1 MQLFEVLSNGKFN
14 KDFSEKNCCQ
24 LTSTKAWALA
34 VSTFREAC
42 HPRGLLRIQ
51 FTHDLRFLSA
61 SVCNID
67 KKGIN
72 EMNINSG
79 EDFLALL
86 NRRRRGHQCR
96 SRRMVR
102 ASRPEQRDSSQ
113 KAWRPLAC
121 LEPMNFR
128 FTFI

>member
-34 VSTFREAC
+34 VSTFREVC

-61 SVCNID
+61 SDCFID

-86 NRRRRGHQCR
+86 NRLLELAVGT
-96 SRRMVR
+96 V
-102 ASRPEQRDSSQ
+102 PES
-113 KAWRPLAC
+113 
-121 LEPMNFR
+121 
-128 FTFI
+128 